1 MKLRIILFLSF
12 MYGICNAQINNNEIK
27 DMDDII
33 EVETSAKV
41 KEADESHYA
50 SVWSRKSFFNISSN
64 SVTFMSSNFPT
75 KDGVYFGEFD
85 SSAGIGI
92 QVGHTYDFHKKA
104 LGGVVFLGLDYTWLD
119 LNYAQFKHSDE
130 APDYVYND
138 YSSTGEKKYNLP
150 WHNKKQIINY
160 GMSVGP
166 SLTLYPFTAIHNKY
180 TDHFRIQIYWHIG
193 YDLGLGIIKDVNSG
207 YDEDAERKYAYFHGL
222 FRTWGFNVTW
232 KSIGFGYESRR
243 GKNYKFQAFDEEYQ
257 TEDPFKGRLKNNRF
271 YIQFR
276 FK

>member
-1 MKLRIILFLSF
+1 

-104 LGGVVFLGLDYTWLD
+104 L
-119 LNYAQFKHSDE
+119 
-130 APDYVYND
+130 
-138 YSSTGEKKYNLP
+138 
-150 WHNKKQIINY
+150 
-160 GMSVGP
+160 
-166 SLTLYPFTAIHNKY
+166 
-180 TDHFRIQIYWHIG
+180 IQ
-193 YDLGLGIIKDVNSG
+193 NS
-207 YDEDAERKYAYFHGL
+207 E
-222 FRTWGFNVTW
+222 
-232 KSIGFGYESRR
+232 
-243 GKNYKFQAFDEEYQ
+243 
-257 TEDPFKGRLKNNRF
+257 P
-271 YIQFR
+271 
-276 FK
+276 